1 MHKEKSLK
9 MRDMPV
15 GRLLARMSIPAM
27 TSMMIQ
33 ALYNIVDTF
42 YVSLIDPSSNIMI
55 TAVGYALPM
64 QIIIMAFALG
74 IGIGTTVLVARKLG
88 ERNKREASNV
98 AQTGLI
104 MALVSGGV
112 FFVLSFFVSGPFMD
126 LMSDI
131 PDIIYYGQ
139 QYLRIVMMFSVFL
152 FIEIVCNKILQG
164 QGRMIVPMITQIIGA
179 VVNIILDPI
188 LIFGWFGLP
197 EFGVRGAA
205 IATII
210 GQCCAMIFVLIYIFT
225 QKMDINLNI
234 RNLKIRGRYIG
245 EIFKTGAPTIL
256 INSIGSLTNIALN
269 NILKGIDVEEKAN
282 AVLTL
287 YFKIQNF
294 VFMPVFG
301 LNQGGLPILSY
312 NYGSG
317 DKERYMR
324 TFGLMLRSAFII
336 LFIGFI
342 IFQAFPEGLIRIFT
356 SEESTISIGKN
367 AFRIISLSFLP
378 AAFGIILTV
387 TFQSISYGHS
397 ALLMSFLRQALLLI
411 PSAFL
416 LGKFLGLKYIWLS
429 FPISEFI
436 VAVVFYPII
445 RKIINEVFARKKVE
459 QRMTEYQT

>member
-1 MHKEKSLK
+1 
-9 MRDMPV
+9 MPV

-210 GQCCAMIFVLIYIFT
+210 GQCCAMIFVLIHIFT

-336 LFIGFI
+336 LFIGLI

>member
-1 MHKEKSLK
+1 

-336 LFIGFI
+336 LFIGLI

>member
-1 MHKEKSLK
+1 
-9 MRDMPV
+9 MPV

-336 LFIGFI
+336 LLVGLI

>member
-1 MHKEKSLK
+1 M
-9 MRDMPV
+9 
-15 GRLLARMSIPAM
+15 LARMSIPAM

>member
-1 MHKEKSLK
+1 
-9 MRDMPV
+9 MPV

-42 YVSLIDPSSNIMI
+42 YVSLIDSSSNIMI

-336 LFIGFI
+336 LFIGLI

>member
-1 MHKEKSLK
+1 LHKEKSLK

-336 LFIGFI
+336 LFIGLI

>member
-1 MHKEKSLK
+1 

>member
-1 MHKEKSLK
+1 LHKEKSLK

-336 LFIGFI
+336 LLVGLI

>member
-1 MHKEKSLK
+1 

-42 YVSLIDPSSNIMI
+42 YVSLIDSSSNIMI

>member
-1 MHKEKSLK
+1 
-9 MRDMPV
+9 MPV

-42 YVSLIDPSSNIMI
+42 YVSLIDPYSNIMI

-342 IFQAFPEGLIRIFT
+342 IFQAFPEGLIRILT
-356 SEESTISIGKN
+356 TEESTISIGKN

>member
-1 MHKEKSLK
+1 M
-9 MRDMPV
+9 
-15 GRLLARMSIPAM
+15 LARMSIPAM

-336 LFIGFI
+336 LLVGLI

>member
-1 MHKEKSLK
+1 
-9 MRDMPV
+9 MPV

-42 YVSLIDPSSNIMI
+42 YVSLIDPYSNIMI

>member
-1 MHKEKSLK
+1 

-42 YVSLIDPSSNIMI
+42 YVSLIDASSNIMI

-256 INSIGSLTNIALN
+256 INSIGSLTNIA
-269 NILKGIDVEEKAN
+269 
-282 AVLTL
+282 
-287 YFKIQNF
+287 
-294 VFMPVFG
+294 
-301 LNQGGLPILSY
+301 
-312 NYGSG
+312 
-317 DKERYMR
+317 
-324 TFGLMLRSAFII
+324 
-336 LFIGFI
+336 
-342 IFQAFPEGLIRIFT
+342 
-356 SEESTISIGKN
+356 
-367 AFRIISLSFLP
+367 
-378 AAFGIILTV
+378 
-387 TFQSISYGHS
+387 
-397 ALLMSFLRQALLLI
+397 
-411 PSAFL
+411 
-416 LGKFLGLKYIWLS
+416 
-429 FPISEFI
+429 
-436 VAVVFYPII
+436 
-445 RKIINEVFARKKVE
+445 
-459 QRMTEYQT
+459 

>member
-1 MHKEKSLK
+1 

-42 YVSLIDPSSNIMI
+42 YVSLIDSSSNIMI

-336 LFIGFI
+336 LFIGLI

>member
-1 MHKEKSLK
+1 
-9 MRDMPV
+9 MPV

-42 YVSLIDPSSNIMI
+42 YVSLIDSSSNIMI

-164 QGRMIVPMITQIIGA
+164 QGRMIVPIITQIIGA

>member
-1 MHKEKSLK
+1 

-104 MALVSGGV
+104 MALVSSGV

-336 LFIGFI
+336 LFIGLI

-445 RKIINEVFARKKVE
+445 RKIINDEFSSKKVE

>member
-1 MHKEKSLK
+1 
-9 MRDMPV
+9 MPV

-152 FIEIVCNKILQG
+152 FIEIVCNKVLQG

-336 LFIGFI
+336 LLVGLI

>member
-1 MHKEKSLK
+1 
-9 MRDMPV
+9 MPV

>member
-104 MALVSGGV
+104 MALVSSGV

>member
-1 MHKEKSLK
+1 LHKEKSLK

-42 YVSLIDPSSNIMI
+42 YVSLIDSSSNIMI

-269 NILKGIDVEEKAN
+269 NILKGSDVEEKAN

>member
-1 MHKEKSLK
+1 
-9 MRDMPV
+9 MPV

-179 VVNIILDPI
+179 VVNIIFDPI

-287 YFKIQNF
+287 YFKIHNF

-336 LFIGFI
+336 LLVGLI